1 MKYEKPEMVTLTTE
15 KQNDAAM
22 GPDGCST
29 AYSGCCYKD

>member
-1 MKYEKPEMVTLTTE
+1 MAYEKPTIE
-15 KQNDAAM
+15 KITPVIVKDVAM